1 MNISMVQGIYFLA
14 TGLWPVL
21 NIKSFEKISGP
32 KVDKWLVKT
41 FGLLVA
47 AVGIFLIFQMRD
59 AKLLGV
65 ASALA
70 LALPE
75 AYYSLAGRIS
85 KVYLLDSGIEAIFIF
100 WWLAAG

>member
-1 MNISMVQGIYFLA
+1 
-14 TGLWPVL
+14 
-21 NIKSFEKISGP
+21 
-32 KVDKWLVKT
+32 
-41 FGLLVA
+41 
-47 AVGIFLIFQMRD
+47 MRD

-85 KVYLLDSGIEAIFIF
+85 KVYLLDSGIEAIFIV
-100 WWLAAG
+100 WWLVAE